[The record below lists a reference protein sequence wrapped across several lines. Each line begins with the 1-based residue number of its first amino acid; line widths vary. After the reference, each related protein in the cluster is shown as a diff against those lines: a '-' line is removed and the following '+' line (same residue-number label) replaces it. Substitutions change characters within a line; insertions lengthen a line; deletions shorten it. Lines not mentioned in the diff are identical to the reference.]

1 MKKLLCTL
9 FLFPLLSMAQQQQ
22 WEVGGMTISWTYDEN
37 LVHFQLN
44 APNDGWVALGFNS
57 RNDIKDTH
65 LLMFATKDG
74 KSSYQELYVKA
85 AGNPV
90 PVKQLFEKDTQI
102 NYKVSESGKKTKV
115 EFSIDLRTYPEFST
129 GIQKGSEVWLI
140 CAYSEDDDF
149 EHHSM
154 MRKHIKV
161 TL

>member
-1 MKKLLCTL
+1 MKKILSTLLLLPL
-9 FLFPLLSMAQQQQ
+9 FALAQQGHE
-22 WEVGGMTISWTYDEN
+22 EVGGMTISWKYTDSQI
-37 LVHFQLN
+37 HFQLN

-74 KSSYQELYVKA
+74 NADYQELYVKA

-90 PVKQLFEKDTQI
+90 PVKQLFNKNTQLS
-102 NYKVSESGKKTKV
+102 YKISENGKNTAV
-115 EFSIDLRTYPEFST
+115 DFSIDLRSYPEYST
-129 GIQKGSEVWLI
+129 SIKQGSEVWLI

-149 EHHSM
+149 AHHSM